1 MSRRSSLIASGFTLL
16 VALILIVSISPRT
29 FPNWAFSLTGE
40 ESLGGQLRG
49 LWQLSG
55 DALRPRLDLRS
66 DVPIAHAG
74 VNPYGINTFLEQ
86 EVEAAKRAEQVRLI
100 SAAGFHWLRQEFPWY
115 DIEIH
120 AKDDFEDRRFEPYR
134 SAWDKYDHI
143 VSLAEEHNMEL
154 IVRLS
159 SPPAWSRTAG
169 NTRGAFAPPDSYA
182 DFADYAA
189 AVASRYAGRVSHFQ
203 VWNEPNI
210 FPEWG
215 EQDVDPVAYT
225 QLLCSA
231 YSAIK
236 AANPQA
242 VVLAGALAPTAD
254 LTGRDLNDFIF
265 IERMYAAGAGECFD
279 IMSVQGYGLW
289 SGPTDKRMRSVVIN
303 FARNQFIRD
312 MMVQNGDAN
321 KAIWIS
327 EMNWNAVPPES
338 GLPPVYGQ
346 VSLELQ
352 ARWAP
357 LAYERAQQDWP
368 WIGVVNFWFF
378 KRATDT
384 EQNQSWYYFRMAEP
398 DFTLLP
404 VYDSIKAYVES
415 NPPSMYPGLHQDDH
429 WAIQIE
435 GVWERIPANNAQLGA
450 YALIESESAINI
462 DWHGTD
468 LLLITAPD
476 IPGGNLTIRID
487 DRPPQS
493 ITLSRSGGLVP
504 VAERL
509 PNGRHRLTIEVDSA
523 LALDAIQVRARA
535 PISFTMLLVVF
546 TVLGTAWFVY
556 RNSLDA

>member
-1 MSRRSSLIASGFTLL
+1 MSRRSSLITTGFTLL
-16 VALILIVSISPRT
+16 IALILIVLISART

-40 ESLGGQLRG
+40 EALRGQLRG
-49 LWQLSG
+49 LWQLAG
-55 DALRPRLDLRS
+55 DALRPPLDLRPG
-66 DVPIAHAG
+66 VPIAHAG

-86 EVEAAKRAEQVRLI
+86 EVETVKRAEQVRLI

-120 AKDDFEDRRFEPYR
+120 AKGDFEDRRFEPYR

-159 SPPAWSRTAG
+159 SPPAWSRAAG
-169 NTRGAFAPPDSYA
+169 TTRGAFAPPDIYA

-189 AVASRYAGRVSHFQ
+189 AVASRYAGRVNHFQ

-215 EQDVDPVAYT
+215 EQDVDPEAYT

-231 YSAIK
+231 YAAIK

-265 IERMYAAGAGECFD
+265 LERMYTAGAGECFD

-289 SGPTDKRMRSVVIN
+289 SGPTDQRMRPVVIN

-312 MMVQNGDAN
+312 MMVQNGDAD

-338 GLPPVYGQ
+338 GLPPIYGQ
-346 VSLELQ
+346 VSLAQQ

-357 LAYERAQQDWP
+357 LAYERAQKDWP
-368 WIGVVNFWFF
+368 WIGVINFWFF
-378 KRATDT
+378 KRATDA

-404 VYDSIKAYVES
+404 QTLWRPTAA
-415 NPPSMYPGLHQDDH
+415 
-429 WAIQIE
+429 AIM
-435 GVWERIPANNAQLGA
+435 P
-450 YALIESESAINI
+450 
-462 DWHGTD
+462 
-468 LLLITAPD
+468 LLLGIAIGFLFTDDSDYELTDNEELQLLAITEE
-476 IPGGNLTIRID
+476 
-487 DRPPQS
+487 S
-493 ITLSRSGGLVP
+493 
-504 VAERL
+504 
-509 PNGRHRLTIEVDSA
+509 VDGWPY
-523 LALDAIQVRARA
+523 D
-535 PISFTMLLVVF
+535 
-546 TVLGTAWFVY
+546 
-556 RNSLDA
+556 

>member
-1 MSRRSSLIASGFTLL
+1 MSRRSSLIASGITLL
-16 VALILIVSISPRT
+16 VALFLIVSISPRT

-49 LWQLSG
+49 LWQLAG
-55 DALRPRLDLRS
+55 DALRPPLDLRP

-100 SAAGFHWLRQEFPWY
+100 SGAGFHWLRQEFPWY

-143 VSLAEEHNMEL
+143 VSLAEEYNMEL

-159 SPPAWSRTAG
+159 SPPAWSRAAG
-169 NTRGAFAPPDSYA
+169 NTRGAFAPPDNYA
-182 DFADYAA
+182 DLADYAA
-189 AVASRYAGRVSHFQ
+189 AVASRYAGRVRHFQ

-215 EQDVDPVAYT
+215 EQTVDPEAYT

-231 YSAIK
+231 YAAIK

-265 IERMYAAGAGECFD
+265 LERMYAAGAGECFD

-289 SGPTDKRMRSVVIN
+289 SGPTDQRMRPVVIN

-312 MMVQNGDAN
+312 MMVQNGDAD

-346 VSLELQ
+346 VSLAQQ

-368 WIGVVNFWFF
+368 WVGVINFWFF
-378 KRATDT
+378 KRATDA

-404 VYDSIKAYVES
+404 VYDSMKAHVGS
-415 NPPSMYPGLHQDDH
+415 TRPSMYPGLHQEDH
-429 WAIQIE
+429 WALRIE
-435 GVWERIPANNAQLGA
+435 GAWERVSAESAQLGA

-476 IPGGNLTIRID
+476 MPGGGLTIQID
-487 DRPPQS
+487 DHPSRAIPLP
-493 ITLSRSGGLVP
+493 RSGGLVP
-504 VAERL
+504 VAARL
-509 PNGRHRLTIEVDSA
+509 SNGKHRLTIEVDTA

-535 PISFTMLLVVF
+535 PISIPMLIVVF
-546 TVLGTAWFVY
+546 AVLGTAWFVN
-556 RNSLDA
+556 RNSFDA

>member
-16 VALILIVSISPRT
+16 VALILIISISPRT
-29 FPNWAFSLTGE
+29 FSNRAFSLTGE

-49 LWQLSG
+49 LWQLAG
-55 DALRPRLDLRS
+55 DALRPPLDLRP
-66 DVPIAHAG
+66 DVPIANAG
-74 VNPYGINTFLEQ
+74 VNPYGINIFLEQ
-86 EVEAAKRAEQVRLI
+86 EVEPAKRAEQVRLI

-120 AKDDFEDRRFEPYR
+120 TKGDFEDRRFEPYR
-134 SAWDKYDHI
+134 SAWNKYDHI

-159 SPPAWSRTAG
+159 SPPAWSRAAG
-169 NTRGAFAPPDSYA
+169 DTHGAFAPPDSYT

-215 EQDVDPVAYT
+215 EQDVDPEAYT
-225 QLLCSA
+225 QLLCIA

-242 VVLAGALAPTAD
+242 IVLAGALAPTAD

-265 IERMYAAGAGECFD
+265 LERMYIAGAGECFD

-289 SGPTDKRMRSVVIN
+289 SGPTDQRMRPVVIN

-312 MMVQNGDAN
+312 MMVQNGHAD

-338 GLPPVYGQ
+338 GLPPLYGQ
-346 VSLELQ
+346 VSLAQQ

-378 KRATDT
+378 KRATDA
-384 EQNQSWYYFRMAEP
+384 EQSQSWYYFRMAEP

-404 VYDSIKAYVES
+404 VYDSMKAHVES
-415 NPPSMYPGLHQDDH
+415 NPPSMYPGLHQEDH
-429 WAIQIE
+429 WAIQVE
-435 GVWERIPANNAQLGA
+435 GVWERIPSESAQLGA
-450 YALIESESAINI
+450 YAVIESESAINI

-468 LLLITAPD
+468 LLLIAAPN
-476 IPGGNLTIRID
+476 IPGGDLTIRID

-493 ITLSRSGGLVP
+493 ITLPRSGGLVP

-509 PNGRHRLTIEVDSA
+509 SNGRHRLTIEVDSA

-535 PISFTMLLVVF
+535 PISIPMLLVVF
-546 TVLGTAWFVY
+546 AVLGTTWFVN
-556 RNSLDA
+556 RNSLDV